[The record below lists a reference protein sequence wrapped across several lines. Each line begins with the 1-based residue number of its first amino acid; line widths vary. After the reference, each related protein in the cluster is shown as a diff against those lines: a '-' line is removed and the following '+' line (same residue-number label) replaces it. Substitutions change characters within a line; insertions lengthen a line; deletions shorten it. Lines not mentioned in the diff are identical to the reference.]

1 MNVRVGIGYDVH
13 PFAADRKLVLG
24 GVTVPHTHG
33 LAGHSDAD
41 ALAHAVADAL
51 LGALALGDL
60 GGHFP
65 DDDPAWR
72 GADSLALL
80 AKVLALVETR
90 GWRVGNVDATI
101 VTERPRLAPHVM
113 AMRDGISCALQV
125 DLDAVSVKAT
135 RHEGLGALG
144 RGEGLAAMVVVLI
157 ERATPG
163 GKT

>member
-1 MNVRVGIGYDVH
+1 MNLRMGIGYDVH
-13 PFAADRKLVLG
+13 PFADGRPLVLG

-80 AKVLALVETR
+80 ARVVALVETR
-90 GWRVGNVDATI
+90 GWKVGNVDATI
-101 VTERPRLAPHVM
+101 IAERPRLAPHVL
-113 AMRDGISCALQV
+113 AMRDGISCALHV
-125 DLDAVSVKAT
+125 ELDAVSVKAT
-135 RHEGLGALG
+135 RPEGLGALG
-144 RGEGLAAMVVVLI
+144 RGEGLAAMAVVLV
-157 ERATPG
+157 ERASPG
-163 GKT
+163 GRK